1 MSVLVEYPI
10 SIHYP
15 DAYANGTKAVL
26 WILLWLWL
34 SVDAGS
40 GPAKY
45 ELHSANTEHLSD
57 LTAF

>member
-15 DAYANGTKAVL
+15 GAYANGTKAVL

>member
-10 SIHYP
+10 AIHYP

-26 WILLWLWL
+26 WILLWL

-45 ELHSANTEHLSD
+45 ELHSANTEDLSD